1 MMISAGCVFHS
12 HEIWMA
18 ITWCRSHGGHMAVT
32 WRSHGG
38 QSAIAHSMVTF
49 RWSLDDYSAI
59 TRRLLGDHPEI
70 DHLPF
75 PLRE

>member
-38 QSAIAHSMVTF
+38 HMVVTQ
-49 RWSLDDYSAI
+49 RSLTRLSLDDYSAI